1 MTRFEQMDQL
11 LKKYYHMAKRNSNYI
26 YKKDISRSIKKY
38 NIPSKDVDV
47 DLGLYFS
54 KWIRYFEGRKNI
66 SACILPFWSY
76 FCQFMSDDQ
85 KTYTNIKKED
95 KSIKLYIS
103 LDSEHIDKGVLMI
116 FDFIEKN
123 NIINISKVGA
133 NIKSDTIVIRVEN
146 IKDAK
151 MIMNFVK
158 RNKYLQEGIYKNTNP
173 FIPNINGV
181 SYTIDGSLSYTTMI
195 SSVIGMFIN
204 EWVKNRELE
213 PNLMDLYKYVS
224 NMEKKLFRRGIKAE
238 KSIVTVDSL
247 IGDGDYSK
255 QDVLSLKVAFNLFLK
270 TLDKNFDFKDFCS
283 FALESE
289 DKENYYYDNN
299 IDVETIL
306 REELLILSKKYGFD
320 QAILN
325 IDAYS
330 KTVDLGYISSK
341 NNMRERFKDIDF
353 LYYLNKYLTDNN
365 ISCRQLCNRLL
376 NINDRVFEQSELYE
390 MFEPYLQDNNSS
402 RNVK

>member
-1 MTRFEQMDQL
+1 M
-11 LKKYYHMAKRNSNYI
+11 SN
-26 YKKDISRSIKKY
+26 
-38 NIPSKDVDV
+38 
-47 DLGLYFS
+47 
-54 KWIRYFEGRKNI
+54 
-66 SACILPFWSY
+66 
-76 FCQFMSDDQ
+76 DQ

-133 NIKSDTIVIRVEN
+133 NIKSDTIVIRVKN

-151 MIMNFVK
+151 TIMNFVK
-158 RNKYLQEGIYKNTNP
+158 RNKYLQEGINKNTNP

-283 FALESE
+283 FVLESE
-289 DKENYYYDNN
+289 DKEKYYYDNN

-330 KTVDLGYISSK
+330 KTGDLGYISSK

-390 MFEPYLQDNNSS
+390 MFEPYLQDNNSN